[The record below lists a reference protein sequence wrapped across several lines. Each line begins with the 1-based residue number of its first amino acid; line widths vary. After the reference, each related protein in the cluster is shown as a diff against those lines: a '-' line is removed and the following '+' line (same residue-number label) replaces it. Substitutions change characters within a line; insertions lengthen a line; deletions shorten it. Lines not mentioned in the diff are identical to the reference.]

1 MSLLQMSFYGAVLI
15 VAILII
21 RAIALHRLPKKV
33 FILLWSIALLRLL
46 VPFSIPSEFSLYSVL
61 PVELLAQTMVP
72 ATDTFIEE
80 YNTAQPTPL
89 PSPDKTTVTVVGLS
103 SPDGTFL
110 PLATLFR
117 ILGSLSV
124 ALFFLIT

>member
-21 RAIALHRLPKKV
+21 RAVALHRLPKKV

-61 PVELLAQTMVP
+61 PVEMSVLRFLL
-72 ATDTFIEE
+72 
-80 YNTAQPTPL
+80 L
-89 PSPDKTTVTVVGLS
+89 SP
-103 SPDGTFL
+103 PDRGGDGVL
-110 PLATLFR
+110 YP
-117 ILGSLSV
+117 
-124 ALFFLIT
+124 